1 MSGALTAL
9 AILVRE
15 ELARG
20 DLPRFGQDKVFLGP
34 LAERL
39 ADRLGQD
46 VDAVKA
52 DLISAHRARLLELSR
67 ADLVSAM
74 DPDLVRRSETRLRV
88 GRIEVLFHFV
98 RRPVVRR

>member
-9 AILVRE
+9 AVLVRE

-20 DLPRFGQDKVFLGP
+20 DLPRFGPEKVFLGP

-39 ADRLGQD
+39 SARLGQS
-46 VDAVKA
+46 VDTVKA
-52 DLISAHRARLLELSR
+52 DLVAAHRARLLELSR

-98 RRPVVRR
+98 RRPAVRR